1 MADTAIMEGGT
12 IAVGDTATPNTLT
25 FLSTKFLPAQVA
37 NAVAHGLNP
46 TVYASEALG
55 LALAGTTGFNTNF
68 GDLNQTQFLQA
79 VANATG
85 VNPTAISGFLAN
97 WIVFYTANP
106 PAGLTITQAAFGAT
120 FGDAIGVALL
130 NSTSANLLTVISTN
144 TAANNFSPNTVAGLI
159 ANALIDTAEGKY
171 TIGTSLGALPA
182 HQPLQGEATQG
193 GTVINLT
200 TGVDNV
206 PLDQSNS
213 TVNGLM
219 GGAGQTW
226 TPGDTIT
233 AAVGTTGQIFNLT
246 GTATT
251 GTAIDVTSVGPG
263 NTVSGVQSVNI
274 SAAGQTVQ
282 GDFTAAGP
290 EGAWA
295 GLTLLTVSSGGSSAG
310 ADLLTVAPTTAIQLA
325 DTLVATTSNPL
336 IVNGS
341 STTKITENNGSF
353 GNGGITVNGG
363 TGTTS
368 VAITQ
373 TEAAAGNDGVVKV
386 MDVNGDSATS
396 AGTITKVTLDG
407 LSHFADFLTGPN
419 MIIDN
424 ALTNLTINHSESSS
438 KVGLAII
445 DNLTTPT
452 ATMLALNLG
461 ADGVNAAGAAGSQL
475 VIADVN
481 AEYSTIHLTLGAQN
495 SFVNI
500 IDNGLTTLDTLN
512 AGTGALV
519 GAPGDPSII
528 NSKVAA
534 AVNFDFSGLNGAN
547 DIAVNRLVTN
557 NADVYTL
564 GNFGTNVGVTSTEQ
578 QLEIQNDN
586 PANTGT
592 IKFGSGAYLITDAP
606 HPSGTHS
613 YIQTSANGAG
623 LANVGTASQWAIIVN
638 LHGGPNSDTL
648 TFTGDSVQTF
658 VNSGPVASIA
668 SGIAGALTTSA
679 HTVSE
684 FEFNGNTFIFDHAD
698 GSALLTAADAM
709 VQLVGIHP
717 IAAVSA
723 AHAVTFTV

>member
-1 MADTAIMEGGT
+1 
-12 IAVGDTATPNTLT
+12 
-25 FLSTKFLPAQVA
+25 
-37 NAVAHGLNP
+37 
-46 TVYASEALG
+46 
-55 LALAGTTGFNTNF
+55 
-68 GDLNQTQFLQA
+68 
-79 VANATG
+79 
-85 VNPTAISGFLAN
+85 
-97 WIVFYTANP
+97 
-106 PAGLTITQAAFGAT
+106 
-120 FGDAIGVALL
+120 
-130 NSTSANLLTVISTN
+130 
-144 TAANNFSPNTVAGLI
+144 
-159 ANALIDTAEGKY
+159 
-171 TIGTSLGALPA
+171 
-182 HQPLQGEATQG
+182 
-193 GTVINLT
+193 
-200 TGVDNV
+200 
-206 PLDQSNS
+206 
-213 TVNGLM
+213 
-219 GGAGQTW
+219 
-226 TPGDTIT
+226 
-233 AAVGTTGQIFNLT
+233 
-246 GTATT
+246 
-251 GTAIDVTSVGPG
+251 
-263 NTVSGVQSVNI
+263 
-274 SAAGQTVQ
+274 
-282 GDFTAAGP
+282 
-290 EGAWA
+290 
-295 GLTLLTVSSGGSSAG
+295 
-310 ADLLTVAPTTAIQLA
+310 
-325 DTLVATTSNPL
+325 
-336 IVNGS
+336 
-341 STTKITENNGSF
+341 
-353 GNGGITVNGG
+353 
-363 TGTTS
+363 
-368 VAITQ
+368 
-373 TEAAAGNDGVVKV
+373 
-386 MDVNGDSATS
+386 
-396 AGTITKVTLDG
+396 
-407 LSHFADFLTGPN
+407 
-419 MIIDN
+419 
-424 ALTNLTINHSESSS
+424 
-438 KVGLAII
+438 
-445 DNLTTPT
+445 
-452 ATMLALNLG
+452 
-461 ADGVNAAGAAGSQL
+461 
-475 VIADVN
+475 
-481 AEYSTIHLTLGAQN
+481 
-495 SFVNI
+495 
-500 IDNGLTTLDTLN
+500 LDTLN